1 MTDNVHMS
9 PQLRRDLIAR
19 LRRIEGQTQGVQRML
34 EEERDCSEVIHQ
46 LASIRAAT
54 RSASL
59 ALIEQYVLARLHSA
73 PAERESQGL
82 DRAITDILSVLT
94 HAP

>member
-1 MTDNVHMS
+1 MTDNAHMS
-9 PQLRRDLIAR
+9 PELRRDLIAR
-19 LRRIEGQTQGVQRML
+19 LRRIEGQTKGVQRML

-59 ALIEQYVLARLHSA
+59 ALIEQYVLTRLHSA
-73 PAERESQGL
+73 PANKEGQGL
-82 DRAITDILSVLT
+82 ERAITDILSMLT
-94 HAP
+94 YAP

>member
-1 MTDNVHMS
+1 MTENAHMS
-9 PQLRRDLIAR
+9 PELRRDLIAR

-34 EEERDCSEVIHQ
+34 AEERDCSEIIHQ

-73 PAERESQGL
+73 PAGKEGQGL
-82 DRAITDILSVLT
+82 ERAISDILSVLT

>member
-1 MTDNVHMS
+1 MTDNARMS
-9 PQLRRDLIAR
+9 PELRHDLIAR

-59 ALIEQYVLARLHSA
+59 TLIEQYVLARLHSA
-73 PAERESQGL
+73 PASNEDQGL
-82 DRAITDILSVLT
+82 ERAIADILSVLT

>member
-1 MTDNVHMS
+1 MADNAHV
-9 PQLRRDLIAR
+9 PPELRRDLIAR
-19 LRRIEGQTQGVQRML
+19 LRRIEGQTRGVQRML
-34 EEERDCSEVIHQ
+34 EEERDCSEVIRQ

-59 ALIEQYVLARLHSA
+59 TLIEQYVLARVCSA
-73 PAERESQGL
+73 PAGEEGEGPES
-82 DRAITDILSVLT
+82 AIADILSVLR